1 MTATK
6 TIRWAGALGVTTLLL
21 AACGGT
27 SDEPADGGSSTAAA
41 GKEIPLSLNQTEEH
55 PNYIAL
61 NEFAE
66 NVGERT
72 EGRVNIRVFPNA
84 VLGEQAESV
93 QLVGDGSVG
102 MASISAPQM
111 VNLNEDFMV
120 LDMPLVFDSEE
131 HQMATINDMEI
142 VGDLY
147 TSLADSQS
155 LTVLGA
161 YTQGARSVYNSR
173 GPIETPED
181 LAGLKVRVQESPLHI
196 AMIEAMGGTPT
207 PMPFSEVYT
216 ALQGGVIDAAENNA
230 PSYLT
235 QRHYETAPYFSHTN
249 HLIGADFLVVNSE
262 LLASFSEEDR
272 AIVEEEYAASVDTFM
287 SIWTEQVAAAIEE
300 TTAAGAQYNEVDAE
314 AFRAALQPVVDEAL
328 KTETQRA
335 LFEAIRDRA

>member
-6 TIRWAGALGVTTLLL
+6 TIRWAGALGVASLLL
-21 AACGGT
+21 AACGGP
-27 SDEPADGGSSTAAA
+27 SDEPADGASGT
-41 GKEIPLSLNQTEEH
+41 GDGREIPLSLNQTEDH
-55 PNYIAL
+55 PNFLAL
-61 NEFAE
+61 SEFAE
-66 NVGERT
+66 NVAERT

-84 VLGEQAESV
+84 VLGEQQESV

-142 VGDLY
+142 VGELY
-147 TSLADSQS
+147 SSLADSQS

-196 AMIEAMGGTPT
+196 AMIQAMGGTPT

-235 QRHYETAPYFSHTN
+235 QRHYETAPYFSYTN

-272 AIVEEEYAASVDTFM
+272 AVVEEEFAASVETFM
-287 SIWTEQVAAAIEE
+287 SIWQEQVAAAIEE

-314 AFRAALQPVVDEAL
+314 AFREVLQPVVDDAL
-328 KTETQRA
+328 ETETQRE

>member
-6 TIRWAGALGVTTLLL
+6 TIRWAGALGVASLLL
-21 AACGGT
+21 AACGGP
-27 SDEPADGGSSTAAA
+27 SDEPADGASGT
-41 GKEIPLSLNQTEEH
+41 GDGREIPLSLNQTEEH
-55 PNYIAL
+55 PNFLAL
-61 NEFAE
+61 SEFAE
-66 NVGERT
+66 NVAERT

-84 VLGEQAESV
+84 VLGEQQESV

-142 VGDLY
+142 VGELY
-147 TSLADSQS
+147 SSLADSQS

-196 AMIEAMGGTPT
+196 AMIQAMGGTPT

-235 QRHYETAPYFSHTN
+235 QRHYETAPYFSYTN

-272 AIVEEEYAASVDTFM
+272 AVVEEEFAASVETFM
-287 SIWTEQVAAAIEE
+287 SIWQEQVAAAIEE

-314 AFRAALQPVVDEAL
+314 AFREVLQPVVDDAL
-328 KTETQRA
+328 ETETQRE